1 MGTAL
6 PSTLPT
12 AGRCCQA
19 WADVLP
25 VDLAQCRCRQCWLM
39 LGRQTCAGIDQ
50 RWPIMVKGICA
61 SSGSPSWLYVWANR
75 KYRSNLKLTPA
86 FSEVSFV
93 FYKAVW
99 VLMLLFRAS
108 LRPIFSPEGPGYV
121 KVYHFRAAICTCRPS
136 HWLTC
141 CNHTTSTS
149 CLQDQ
154 GLT

>member
-1 MGTAL
+1 MEEKHKIQHSSMWVQPSPL
-6 PSTLPT
+6 PCPLLGDAARPGLTCCLWTLHS
-12 AGRCCQA
+12 
-19 WADVLP
+19 
-25 VDLAQCRCRQCWLM
+25 VDLATCRQCWLM

-121 KVYHFRAAICTCRPS
+121 KVYHFRAANLHMQTEP
-136 HWLTC
+136 LT
-141 CNHTTSTS
+141 H
-149 CLQDQ
+149 L
-154 GLT
+154 L